1 MTILGIDYGRAKVGL
16 ATSEGK
22 LGIPLCVLRVSSPTD
37 VVRKI
42 IDIAREEKAE
52 KIVVGISEGD
62 MQKEQE
68 KFVDILGEKSGVKV
82 ETWDETLTT
91 QDAQTLARAAGL
103 SKKKRREMKDAFA
116 AAVML
121 QSYLDTYAENEV
133 TGRV

>member
-1 MTILGIDYGRAKVGL
+1 MKFLGIDYGRSKIGISLSEGGL
-16 ATSEGK
+16 AF
-22 LGIPLCVLRVSSPTD
+22 PLSVLRVSSLAEAIKD
-37 VVRKI
+37 ILKI
-42 IDIAREEKAE
+42 ANKEGVERII
-52 KIVVGISEGD
+52 VGISEQD

-68 KFVDILGEKSGVKV
+68 EFADILRKKSGVKV

-103 SKKKRREMKDAFA
+103 SKKKRREMEDAFA

-121 QSYLDTYAENEV
+121 QSYLDTHAENEV